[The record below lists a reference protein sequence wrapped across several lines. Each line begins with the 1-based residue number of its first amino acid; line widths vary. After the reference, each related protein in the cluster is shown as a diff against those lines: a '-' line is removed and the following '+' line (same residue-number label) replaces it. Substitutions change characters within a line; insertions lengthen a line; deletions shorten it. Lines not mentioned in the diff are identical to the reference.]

1 MRKSIASGIRTEHD
15 WQTEPGHER
24 SGDERERRKREYL
37 GTQKPRGQ
45 VAEFY
50 RSPEAGGREE
60 RLSQVLERLRDTD
73 GVRHAEGG
81 QDSVSQLWAK
91 PERDW

>member
-1 MRKSIASGIRTEHD
+1 MVRTEHD

-24 SGDERERRKREYL
+24 RGKERERKKREYL
-37 GTQKPRGQ
+37 GTQRPRGQ

-81 QDSVSQLWAK
+81 QDSVSQVWAK